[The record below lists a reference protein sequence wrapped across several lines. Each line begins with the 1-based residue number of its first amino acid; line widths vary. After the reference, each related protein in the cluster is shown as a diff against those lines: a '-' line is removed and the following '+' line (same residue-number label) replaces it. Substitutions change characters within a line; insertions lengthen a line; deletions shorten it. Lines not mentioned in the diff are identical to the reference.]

1 MNSPIPRTVDQIF
14 FTVCY
19 CDFIKTL
26 RPSEKDELKKSV
38 RLLEDYQKTNFSKMG
53 DSKDLIFGVPLVS
66 SLLSFSFTCSFVA
79 GNVTRLHKNV
89 ESIDLCE
96 KTIRSSVFYYV

>member
-1 MNSPIPRTVDQIF
+1 
-14 FTVCY
+14 
-19 CDFIKTL
+19 
-26 RPSEKDELKKSV
+26 
-38 RLLEDYQKTNFSKMG
+38 MG
-53 DSKDLIFGVPLVS
+53 DSKDLIFGVLLVS